1 MFFRMSVELKNES
14 TNSIKNPDQLFQYYI
29 TTLNKMTNN
38 QNIEKLKKE
47 KVLNNKT
54 LINAI
59 NLRLKIHYKMS
70 G

>member
-59 NLRLKIHYKMS
+59 NLRLKIHY
-70 G
+70 